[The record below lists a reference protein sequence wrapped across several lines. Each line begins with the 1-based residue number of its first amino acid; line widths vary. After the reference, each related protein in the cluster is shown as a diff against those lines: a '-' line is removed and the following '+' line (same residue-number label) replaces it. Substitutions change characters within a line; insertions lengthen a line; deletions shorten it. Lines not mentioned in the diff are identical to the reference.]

1 VSRKTSAW
9 PAYVALS
16 ALHHGYSFEVAL
28 SREVAMACNS
38 CETNF
43 QGSQTL
49 VVSVARSGS
58 RAVLSIGNQ
67 GRNIVLIRRILLCV
81 SFPGGGGTATL
92 YLRAPPEG
100 ISWMYP
106 STYLEPGVIATYY
119 IWNGLPAGS
128 LAQAQAEYI
137 EIEGRSRSCPTTI

>member
-1 VSRKTSAW
+1 L
-9 PAYVALS
+9 PAYVALG
-16 ALHHGYSFEVAL
+16 ALHHGYSFDIAL

-49 VVSVARSGS
+49 VVNVAKSGS
-58 RAVLSIGNQ
+58 SAVLSVGNQ
-67 GRNIVLIRRILLCV
+67 GRNIVLIRRILLCLTNA
-81 SFPGGGGTATL
+81 GGGYTVL
-92 YLRAPPEG
+92 YLRAAPDG

-106 STYLEPGVIATYY
+106 STYLEPGITATYY
-119 IWNGLPAGS
+119 IWKNLPADS
-128 LAQAQAEYI
+128 IVQAQAEYV

>member
-1 VSRKTSAW
+1 M
-9 PAYVALS
+9 
-16 ALHHGYSFEVAL
+16 LHWARYTIGYSFDVAL
-28 SREVAMACNS
+28 SREVVMACNS

-49 VVSVARSGS
+49 VVSVAKSGS
-58 RAVLSIGNQ
+58 RAVLSVGNQ

-81 SFPGGGGTATL
+81 SFLGGGGTATL

-106 STYLEPGVIATYY
+106 STYLEPGLIATYY

-128 LAQAQAEYI
+128 IAQAQAEYI

>member
-1 VSRKTSAW
+1 M
-9 PAYVALS
+9 
-16 ALHHGYSFEVAL
+16 GYSFDVAL

-43 QGSQTL
+43 QSSQTL
-49 VVSVARSGS
+49 VVSVAKSGS
-58 RAVLSIGNQ
+58 RAVLSVANQ

-81 SFPGGGGTATL
+81 AFPGGGGTATL

-100 ISWMYP
+100 NSWMYP
-106 STYLEPGVIATYY
+106 STYLEPGLMATYY
-119 IWNGLPAGS
+119 IWNGLPADS
-128 LAQAQAEYI
+128 IAQAQAEYI

>member
-1 VSRKTSAW
+1 M
-9 PAYVALS
+9 
-16 ALHHGYSFEVAL
+16 LHWARYTIGYSFDVAL
-28 SREVAMACNS
+28 SREVVMACNS

-49 VVSVARSGS
+49 VVSVAKSGS
-58 RAVLSIGNQ
+58 RAVLSVGNQ

-100 ISWMYP
+100 ISWIP
-106 STYLEPGVIATYY
+106 FHLPGTRSHCDVLHLERSSRRFHRAGASRIYRDRRAIAQ
-119 IWNGLPAGS
+119 LPNNN
-128 LAQAQAEYI
+128 L
-137 EIEGRSRSCPTTI
+137 R

>member
-1 VSRKTSAW
+1 M
-9 PAYVALS
+9 
-16 ALHHGYSFEVAL
+16 LHWTRYTIGYSFDVAL

-49 VVSVARSGS
+49 VVNVAKSGS
-58 RAVLSIGNQ
+58 SAVLSVGNQ

-106 STYLEPGVIATYY
+106 STYLEPGLIATYY

-128 LAQAQAEYI
+128 IAQAQAEYI

>member
-1 VSRKTSAW
+1 MLLWARYTI
-9 PAYVALS
+9 
-16 ALHHGYSFEVAL
+16 GYSFDVAL

-49 VVSVARSGS
+49 VVSVAKSGS
-58 RAVLSIGNQ
+58 RAVLSVGNQ

-106 STYLEPGVIATYY
+106 STY
-119 IWNGLPAGS
+119 
-128 LAQAQAEYI
+128 
-137 EIEGRSRSCPTTI
+137 

>member
-1 VSRKTSAW
+1 M
-9 PAYVALS
+9 
-16 ALHHGYSFEVAL
+16 LHWARYTIGYSFDVAL
-28 SREVAMACNS
+28 SREVVMACNS

-49 VVSVARSGS
+49 VVSVAKSGS
-58 RAVLSIGNQ
+58 RAVLSVGNQ

-81 SFPGGGGTATL
+81 SFPGWWWHRHFVFTRATGR
-92 YLRAPPEG
+92 YLLDVPFHLPG
-100 ISWMYP
+100 
-106 STYLEPGVIATYY
+106 EPGLIATYY

-128 LAQAQAEYI
+128 IAQAQAEYI